1 MLQLFI
7 RRPVLSLV
15 ISLIILLLG
24 ILSLVSLPVTQ
35 FPDIVPPSVTVTANY
50 TGANAEVCT
59 KAVATPLERAINGV
73 PGMTYMST
81 VCSNDGLTVIT
92 INFNVGVDPDQ
103 AAVSV
108 QNRVATILDE
118 MPEEV
123 IRAGVTT
130 EKEVNSMLMYLNI
143 LSQDSTLDEKFI
155 YNFTDINILQELKRI
170 NGVGRAEIMGA
181 KEYSMRV
188 WLKPDRMVAYRV
200 ATDEVIQAIRN
211 QNVEAAPGKTGQSSD
226 RSPQP
231 LQYVLRY
238 PGKFFEPA
246 QYENI
251 VIRADSSG
259 SVLRLKEIADVEFGA
274 QTYNMV
280 SKTDGQPSASI
291 LIKQRP
297 GSNAREVIT
306 DIKKKMA
313 ELKASSF
320 PPGMNYNINYD
331 VSRFLDASIHE
342 VLRTLIEAFIL
353 VFIVVFIFLQDFRS
367 TLIPA
372 LAVPVA
378 LIGTFFFMQLLGF
391 SINLLT
397 LFALVLAIGI
407 VVDNAIVV
415 VEAVHYKMTEEHL
428 DPMEAT
434 LSAMK
439 TISGALIAITLV
451 MSAVFLPVAF
461 MSGPVGV
468 FYRQFSLT
476 LAISIVISGIN
487 ALTLTPALCALL
499 LKHPPAGRKTL
510 LQKAFTGFNKNYDA
524 LSTRYGRLLFRI
536 AGRKWVTLSLLAF
549 FIIAAWGFSS
559 ILPGGFI
566 PTEDQGMIY
575 VNVTTPPGATVER
588 TEQVLSQVQRE
599 ASAMETV
606 ESVSTLAGYSLVNE
620 VAGASYGMAMIN
632 LKPWDKRTA
641 SLAGVM
647 RSLEI
652 KTKNIG
658 DAAIQYFPP
667 PTIPGFGNASGFE
680 IRLLDRSGSD
690 DLQKTAAIASQ
701 FIDELNRSPEIAGA
715 FSTFDAS
722 FPQYLIHVD
731 QAVAAQKGIT
741 IDKAM
746 STLQTLMGSYY
757 ASNFIRFGQMYKVM
771 VQASPEFR
779 TKPEDVLRLHVKN
792 EKGEMVPLATFI
804 RMEKIHGPEQLT
816 RYNMYTS
823 AMITGDAA
831 PGHSSGDAID
841 AISRIGKEKLPRGYS
856 FDWSGMTREQI
867 LSGNQAIFIFLICLL
882 FVYLLLAAQYE
893 SFLLPFP
900 VILSLPTGIF
910 GAFFFLKLAGLE
922 NNIYAQVA
930 LVMLIGL
937 LGKNAILIV
946 EFAIQRQKEG
956 STILQAAIEGAKE
969 RLRPILMTS
978 LAFVAGL
985 LPLCFAGGAGAMG
998 NRSIGTA
1005 AAGGMLF
1012 GTVFGI
1018 LLIPGLYV
1026 LFSTLA
1032 QNTKRR
1038 RRLVPAP
1045 ATLLPA
1051 TIVLAIVLL
1060 APGCKSY
1067 KAVSLTP
1074 STTLPETFTGNKDT
1088 STIATLPVRQFF
1100 PDPYLQQLIDTAL
1113 GGSPDIRSAFQRI
1126 QVAAAGMR
1134 YSRAFMS
1141 PSIQAGVSA
1150 AIDKY
1155 GDYTMNGVGNHDTN
1169 LSPNIDGDE
1178 HIPDPTPD
1186 YFLGIRS
1193 QWEIDLWGKLRQR
1206 KKAAISRWLA
1216 SREGYRLVVTT
1227 LTADIATLYYQ
1238 LLALDNE
1245 QKVLKKNIQLQE
1257 NALEIVKVQKEGGR
1271 ATELAVQ
1278 QFQAQLLH
1286 TRSLRYTTSQQITE
1300 TENQLNFLAGR
1311 TARPI
1316 LRDSSLLNITLPDSL
1331 SAGLPSQLLLNRPD
1345 IRAAELELEALNADI
1360 QAARAAFLPSLTLSP
1375 YLGYNAF
1382 RPSVLFN
1389 AGSVVYGAAGS
1400 LMAPIFNRNA
1410 IKADYERTIAEGN
1423 IALYDYQKAVLT
1435 GFQEVT
1441 NSLKGIR
1448 NYTEYYQL
1456 KQQETASLNNAVG
1469 VASDLY
1475 RVGRASYLEVITAQ
1489 RSVLDAELEMNA
1501 AKKNILWHTIN
1512 LYRGV
1517 GGGWR

>member
-24 ILSLVSLPVTQ
+24 VLSLVTLPVTQ

-73 PGMTYMST
+73 PGMTYMSS

-118 MPEEV
+118 LPEEV

-143 LSQDSTLDEKFI
+143 LSEDSTLDEKFI

-181 KEYSMRV
+181 KDYSMRV
-188 WLKPDRMVAYRV
+188 WLKPDRMLAYRV
-200 ATDEVIQAIRN
+200 STEEVIKAIRD

-226 RSPQP
+226 RAPQP

-238 PGKFFEPA
+238 PGKFFEPT

-259 SVLRLKEIADVEFGA
+259 SILKLKEIADVEFGA
-274 QTYNMV
+274 LTYSMV

-313 ELKASSF
+313 ELKGSSF
-320 PPGMNYNINYD
+320 PPGMTYNINYD

-342 VLRTLIEAFIL
+342 VLRTLVEAFVL
-353 VFIVVFIFLQDFRS
+353 VFIVVYIFLQDFRS

-378 LIGTFFFMQLLGF
+378 LVGTFFFMQLLGF

-415 VEAVHYKMTEEHL
+415 VEAVHFKMTTEHL
-428 DPMEAT
+428 GAMEAT
-434 LSAMK
+434 ISAMK
-439 TISGALIAITLV
+439 SIAGALVAITLV

-461 MSGPVGV
+461 MTGPVGV

-487 ALTLTPALCALL
+487 ALTLTPALCAILL
-499 LKHPPAGRKTL
+499 RHSPPGRL
-510 LQKAFTGFNKNYDA
+510 FRGFNRGYER
-524 LSTRYGRLLFRI
+524 LSTGYGNVLWRI
-536 AGRKWVTLSLLAF
+536 AGRKWVTLAMLGF
-549 FIIAAWGFSS
+549 FVVATWGFSA
-559 ILPGGFI
+559 ILPSGFI

-588 TEQVLSQVQRE
+588 TEKVLSEVQRVA
-599 ASAMETV
+599 ASLGDV

-620 VAGASYGMAMIN
+620 VAGASYGMGMVN
-632 LKPWDKRTA
+632 LKPWGERKSSMEAVVRE
-641 SLAGVM
+641 
-647 RSLEI
+647 LEK
-652 KTKNIG
+652 KTRDIA
-658 DAAIQYFPP
+658 DAVIQYFPP

-690 DLQKTAAIASQ
+690 DLQKTATVTNE
-701 FIDELNRSPEIAGA
+701 FIEALNRTPEIAGA

-722 FPQYLIHVD
+722 FPQYLISVD
-731 QAVAAQKGIT
+731 AAVAAQKGVT
-741 IDKAM
+741 TDETM
-746 STLQTLMGSYY
+746 SSLQTLMGSYY

-771 VQASPEFR
+771 VQASPEYR
-779 TKPEDVLRLHVKN
+779 TKPEDLLKLHVKN
-792 EKGEMVPLATFI
+792 NKGEMVPLSTFI
-804 RMEKIHGPEQLT
+804 RMQKIHGPEQLT

-823 AMITGDAA
+823 SMITGDAA
-831 PGHSSGDAID
+831 SGYTSGQAIE
-841 AISRIGKEKLPRGYS
+841 AIARTGKAKLPRGYS
-856 FDWSGMTREQI
+856 FDWSGMTREQV
-867 LSGNQAIFIFLICLL
+867 LSGNQVVFIFLICLV

-893 SFLLPFP
+893 SFLLPFA
-900 VILSLPTGIF
+900 VILSLPTGVLGSF
-910 GAFFFLKLAGLE
+910 VLLKVAGLE

-946 EFAIQRQKEG
+946 EFAIQQQKLG
-956 STILQAAIEGAKE
+956 KTALAAAIEGARE

-985 LPLCFAGGAGAMG
+985 LPLCFADGAGALG

-1018 LLIPGLYV
+1018 VIVPGLYV
-1026 LFSTLA
+1026 LFA
-1032 QNTKRR
+1032 EVKRR
-1038 RRLVPAP
+1038 GVRKVPAVAVVAMVLLVMAGVGCKTP
-1045 ATLLPA
+1045 ATLSQPSQPALPGSFGDGVDTA
-1051 TIVLAIVLL
+1051 SISEV
-1060 APGCKSY
+1060 PM
-1067 KAVSLTP
+1067 KA
-1074 STTLPETFTGNKDT
+1074 
-1088 STIATLPVRQFF
+1088 FF
-1100 PDPYLQQLIDTAL
+1100 PDVYLQRLIDTAL
-1113 GGSPDIRSAFQRI
+1113 RDNPDVHIALSRI
-1126 QVAAAGMR
+1126 EIAAANMRANRAALLPSVAAV
-1134 YSRAFMS
+1134 
-1141 PSIQAGVSA
+1141 VSA
-1150 AIDKY
+1150 SADKY

-1169 LSPNIDGDE
+1169 LSPDVKGDSK
-1178 HIPDPTPD
+1178 IPDPTTD
-1186 YFLGIRS
+1186 YFVGLRS
-1193 QWEIDLWGKLRQR
+1193 NWEIDLWGKLRGR
-1206 KKAAISRWLA
+1206 KKAAAARWLA
-1216 SREGYRLVVTT
+1216 SREGSRLVTT
-1227 LTADIATLYYQ
+1227 SLVADIAVLYYQ

-1245 QKVLKKNIQLQE
+1245 QRVLDKNIQLQQ
-1257 NALEIVKVQKEGGR
+1257 NALEVVKVQKEAGR

-1278 QFQAQLLH
+1278 QFQAQLYH
-1286 TRSLRYTTSQQITE
+1286 TQSLRYSTAQQIVE
-1300 TENQLNFLAGR
+1300 TENRLNFLRGR
-1311 TARPI
+1311 TGGAVQ
-1316 LRDSSLLNITLPDSL
+1316 RDSSLLTLQTPARV

-1345 IRAAELELEALNADI
+1345 IRAAELELQAAHADVA
-1360 QAARAAFLPSLTLSP
+1360 AARAAFFPSLVLSP
-1375 YLGYNAF
+1375 YVGFNAF
-1382 RPSVLFN
+1382 RPGVLFDG
-1389 AGSVVYGAAGS
+1389 GSLVWGVAGS
-1400 LMAPIFNRNA
+1400 LLAPVFNRQV
-1410 IKADYERTIAEGN
+1410 IQADHARASAE
-1423 IALYDYQKAVLT
+1423 ASAAWWDYRKAVL
-1435 GFQEVT
+1435 GGYEEVVS
-1441 NSLKGIR
+1441 SLRGIQ
-1448 NYTEYYQL
+1448 NYTAYFQL
-1456 KQQETASLNNAVG
+1456 KQKEAESLQQAVATAN
-1469 VASDLY
+1469 DLY
-1475 RVGRASYLEVITAQ
+1475 LVGKASYLEVITAQ
-1489 RSVLDAELEMNA
+1489 RSVLDAELEVTGARKEVLMQ
-1501 AKKNILWHTIN
+1501 TVG